1 MLKLCIFDMDGTVL
15 NTINSI
21 AYFANGALNKFGLP
35 SIPTDRYKLLVGD
48 GARVLVERMIKE
60 VNGSDADVEKV
71 LPEYNTN
78 YDNDFLYLTEAY
90 EGILDML
97 RDLKEL
103 GIKTAILTNKP
114 DETAQKVCEEI
125 FSGDLVDLCIG
136 GRAGVPLKPAPD
148 GVFEILEHFGV
159 SKEECL
165 YIGDTATDIKT
176 AKNAELTSIGVLW
189 GFRGRNELEKAGA
202 DYIIETPAE
211 VTLIAKEKLN

>member
-60 VNGSDADVEKV
+60 VNGTDEDLEKV

-78 YDNDFLYLTEAY
+78 YDNDF
-90 EGILDML
+90 
-97 RDLKEL
+97 
-103 GIKTAILTNKP
+103 LTNKP

-125 FSGDLVDLCIG
+125 FSGGLVDLCIG

-189 GFRGRNELEKAGA
+189 GFRGRSELEKAGA
-202 DYIIETPAE
+202 DYIIENPAE